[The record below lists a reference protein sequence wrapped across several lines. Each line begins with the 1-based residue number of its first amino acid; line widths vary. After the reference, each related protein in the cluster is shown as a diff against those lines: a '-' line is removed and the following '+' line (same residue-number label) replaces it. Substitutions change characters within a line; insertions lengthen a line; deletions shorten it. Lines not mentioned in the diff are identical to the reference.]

1 MANTLIEVKDLT
13 KVYKIYDKPIHRLRD
28 TVFPRLK
35 SKATDFTALG
45 GISFKANKGDA
56 IGILG
61 KNGSG
66 KSTLLKIISNV
77 LSQTS
82 GECKVVG
89 RVSSILELG
98 TGFNFEY
105 TGRENIYLNGTI
117 MGLTREEIDAKI
129 DDIINFADIGDFINQ
144 PVKIYSSGMFAR
156 LAFAVAINV
165 NPDILI
171 IDEVLAVGDSRFQT
185 KCIDKLKEL
194 KKKGTTIL
202 FVSHA
207 TEQVKRFCNRA
218 IWIKDGFI
226 KAEGEASSVVDEY
239 ENFMLFSETD
249 AVTIERDEPT
259 ETSKK
264 ASEETEAK
272 LARILDVKI
281 NSPKFKTFDEL
292 AIEIT
297 YEIFEEEI
305 PGLLVGAAIYTAD
318 HKNYIFGPNTHLEK
332 MEVKATKG
340 IHKIAYKIP
349 KLTLIKGAFCIDV
362 GIFNNDGIVNLDY
375 KTAAVTFE
383 VRNKYFSEGLV
394 YIEHK
399 WEQD

>member
-1 MANTLIEVKDLT
+1 MTNTLIEVKNLT
-13 KVYKIYDKPIHRLRD
+13 KIYKIYDKPIHRLRD

-45 GISFKANKGDA
+45 GISFAANKGDA

-66 KSTLLKIISNV
+66 KSTLLKIISSV
-77 LSQTS
+77 LSATS
-82 GECKVVG
+82 GECKVIG

-98 TGFNFEY
+98 TGFNSEY
-105 TGRENIYLNGTI
+105 TGHENIYLNGTI
-117 MGLTREEIDAKI
+117 MGLTREEIDAKV
-129 DDIINFADIGDFINQ
+129 DDIVAFADIGDFINQ

-171 IDEVLAVGDSRFQT
+171 IDEVLAVGDSRFQS

-194 KKKGTTIL
+194 KEQGTTIL

-218 IWIKDGFI
+218 IWIKDGLI
-226 KAEGEASSVVDEY
+226 KADGEASSVVDEY
-239 ENFMLFSETD
+239 ENFMLFTETEG
-249 AVTIERDEPT
+249 VTTERDEAAQVAAAAT
-259 ETSKK
+259 N
-264 ASEETEAK
+264 EAK
-272 LARILDVKI
+272 LARILDVQI
-281 NSPKFKTFDEL
+281 NKAKFKTFDEL
-292 AIEIT
+292 SIEIT
-297 YEIFEEEI
+297 YEIFEDEI
-305 PGLLVGAAIYTAD
+305 DGFLVGAAIYSAD

-332 MEVKATKG
+332 MAVKSTKG
-340 IHKIAYKIP
+340 THKITYKIP

-362 GIFNNDGIVNLDY
+362 GIFNNNGIVNLDY

-394 YIEHK
+394 YIEHE
-399 WEQD
+399 WEQIK